1 MSLPHPVLPKTS
13 TTCTSSEN
21 RARKYTVNPS
31 LSVTVNSNK
40 NELESTPPSTLG
52 AVKVCSHFL
61 MQWVVI
67 RRLNLLFP
75 MHRVLFIHLNQSSL
89 APVNVTS
96 I

>member
-52 AVKVCSHFL
+52 AVKVAIGVFY
-61 MQWVVI
+61 
-67 RRLNLLFP
+67 
-75 MHRVLFIHLNQSSL
+75 SSN
-89 APVNVTS
+89 AMGGDSSSESS
-96 I
+96 IPHA